1 MPEGVGDIKQV
12 LSWAGALSASAVI
25 PHPIATF
32 VGAVIGGLAGEVVEE
47 GVSDF
52 ALLQQSRLLDR
63 LRPLRNADL
72 ERAAIRAL
80 RDALR
85 VAKRELKNQTG
96 SGNLPRG
103 LSDDEVA
110 VFRKWDEQLENILK
124 VPDEQLLAAT
134 PNMPSDAPTLTA
146 LTKESLAD
154 TLLTQLRK
162 LAESTTI
169 PESLEHFL
177 KAQLPAIFQTHYSEV
192 LKDPTYNRAWIAFQ
206 RQMLE
211 AIFQAIG
218 ELPGY
223 IRTLIDEQVVR
234 KQEEILSLLK
244 AEPERWEQ
252 RAQKLI
258 QDIKE
263 PILEA
268 IKFNQQQ
275 LDYIVELLGE
285 KHYCRLLHE
294 ATLRFLDLSMQEVF
308 VGREAILDDLERFT
322 VKRRRGLAVLFAPAG
337 YGKTRLMMRLLAR
350 LQARG
355 DIQTVYHFFTSHEAL
370 EGLGTRVEY
379 AYAHLLLQLGA
390 LQGTTISLPDANPD
404 ELRAMLYYQ
413 LKELSRAQK
422 PLVILIDG
430 LDEAD
435 EPISYPPL
443 PEPLPDGVFVIVS
456 ARWDGQSEPPSYL
469 QAWHKRA
476 NHVFSLETL
485 REDDLREW
493 LLCEESLRRYAANAE
508 FIRTLHQRTEG
519 LPLYARYL
527 IDDLRKAQD
536 PRQKLHDAPQGIRNY
551 IRQQVSHIAQ
561 HVSNAQGVRQMFA
574 LLTVTKGALPDSDL
588 IELTDL
594 SDFDLENLP
603 QPIGRWFL
611 RSQLG
616 WQFQHP
622 RLAAEFRRALPN
634 DAKQMERKLL
644 EYCARWDEH
653 KSPYALR
660 YYAAH
665 LAERAISDPADA
677 EHLYALMENGDFL
690 QAQRAAFP
698 DQPELPLSLMR
709 QAIEVASAR
718 DEPVPLAKAL
728 LLHAQRVGG
737 IRLQSPARIW
747 RETGNLEYALKVAD
761 LYPPRMRPL
770 WYLLLARE
778 QPNPEQRKGILDRLA
793 QQVSREKAPLSLFD
807 APPYCDIAFALLIK
821 VANDIDE
828 ATFTHLKP
836 LFSEQNW
843 LRWLN
848 RLVDEGSYALARQ
861 WFEWFRTHLE
871 LSDLFELAK
880 IQGRLGLYT
889 YALASAEGIEDV
901 MMRSIAFR
909 AIAVLQAQAGLYD
922 EAFRTTQRIENI
934 GQRNVALREIA
945 VSQAL
950 KGLYDE
956 AFRTTQR
963 IENIGQRNVAL
974 REIAVSQALKGLYDD
989 AFHTAQKIE
998 DVWLQSEVLSEIT
1011 VLQAQAGLCDAA
1023 LHIAQRAVKDER
1035 RTEAVI
1041 RIADVQA
1048 DLYDKALHFA
1058 QGFENEEAGGQDI
1071 AMCEIVASQSQAG
1084 LYDEAI
1090 YTAQKIED
1098 VRRRGKALR
1107 EISKFQSRAGLYG
1120 KAIHTAQKI
1129 EDVWL
1134 RSEALHE
1141 VAVLQAQAGLYDE
1154 AFHTAQKIEDVW
1166 LRSEALHEVA
1176 VLQAQAGLYD
1186 EAIHTAQKIEDVW
1199 CRGKALREISKF
1211 QARVDG
1217 DDNSSHLAEG
1227 AGREE
1232 QQSETVAGIA
1242 EAETDLC
1249 NRASHITHEVEEKKK
1264 RGVALREIAVFQARA
1279 GFYDDALRTAQTIED
1294 TMQRSKV
1301 LCEIAVQQAQA
1312 GAHEEAVR
1320 TAHQVY
1326 DNDYFLLSHVV
1337 KSLIETGDRHY
1348 FKQLLSPAAYSLPA
1362 ALRACAA
1369 LMRAYPNHAREISAV
1384 VMQAISS

>member
-85 VAKRELKNQTG
+85 VAKRELKNQTD
-96 SGNLPRG
+96 SGNPPRG

-110 VFRKWDEQLENILK
+110 VFRKWDEQLEKILK

-275 LDYIVELLGE
+275 LDYIVKLLGE

-294 ATLRFLDLSMQEVF
+294 ATLQFLDLSMQEVF
-308 VGREAILDDLERFT
+308 VGREAILDDLEQFT

-413 LKELSRAQK
+413 LEELSRAQK

-435 EPISYPPL
+435 EPIPYPPL

-456 ARWDGQSEPPSYL
+456 ARWDGQSEPPPYL
-469 QAWHKRA
+469 EAWHKRA

-493 LLCEESLRRYAANAE
+493 LLCEESLRRYAADAE

-551 IRQQVSHIAQ
+551 IRQQVRHIAQ

-588 IELTDL
+588 IELTGL

-603 QPIGRWFL
+603 QPISRWFL

-644 EYCARWDEH
+644 EYCARWDEQ

-665 LAERAISDPADA
+665 LAERAISDSTAA

-698 DQPELPLSLMR
+698 DQPELPLSLLR
-709 QAIEVASAR
+709 QAIEIASAR

-728 LLHAQRVGG
+728 LLHAQRIGG

-793 QQVSREKAPLSLFD
+793 QQVPREKAPSPLLNNS
-807 APPYCDIAFALLIK
+807 PYCEIAFALLIE

-828 ATFTHLKP
+828 ATFVRLKP

-848 RLVDEGSYALARQ
+848 RLIDEGSYALARQ

-880 IQGRLGLYT
+880 IHGRLGFYSSAVE
-889 YALASAEGIEDV
+889 YAQRIEHKEK
-901 MMRSIAFR
+901 RIKALC
-909 AIAVLQAQAGLYD
+909 AIAKAQAQAGLLESARQNFRQSRDTAQQIEFILWRSETLALISAAQAETPELHEDAKETLRAAIQAYENYQNPYHPFFVDVD
-922 EAFRTTQRIENI
+922 EGEINTLLAIAVAQLRLGSVEEARRTFERAIQIAKQISEYEERNKAIVGIIQTQAEEYLLEDGLQNLEMIDWDSCRDMALVSIAKAQAQMELFADAREIVQKVECLGAKIEILTTMAVVKARTGRPVEAQTDFQNAFRVVQMMQSSEFSGWEIS
-934 GQRNVALREIA
+934 EIA
-945 VSQAL
+945 QAQAQA
-950 KGLYDE
+950 GFYDDSLITANMIDDYMSE
-956 AFRTTQR
+956 ALCT
-963 IENIGQRNVAL
+963 
-974 REIAVSQALKGLYDD
+974 IAVAQAKMQLIQD
-989 AFHTAQKIE
+989 ALQTAQKIE
-998 DVWLQSEVLSEIT
+998 HTYDRDFALFAISKEYVKEKKLGEAFEVAQRIEHFQYRTVALCTVAEAYFGEGNLGRAKEIYE
-1011 VLQAQAGLCDAA
+1011 DAYLAAVRMEDELTRRIA
-1023 LHIAQRAVKDER
+1023 LHNISISQTRVGLIEDAD
-1035 RTEAVI
+1035 RTKQSI
-1041 RIADVQA
+1041 PDDYI
-1048 DLYDKALHFA
+1048 K
-1058 QGFENEEAGGQDI
+1058 
-1071 AMCEIVASQSQAG
+1071 EIVSTRNTFI
-1084 LYDEAI
+1084 LPDRYP
-1090 YTAQKIED
+1090 Y
-1098 VRRRGKALR
+1098 
-1107 EISKFQSRAGLYG
+1107 
-1120 KAIHTAQKI
+1120 
-1129 EDVWL
+1129 
-1134 RSEALHE
+1134 
-1141 VAVLQAQAGLYDE
+1141 
-1154 AFHTAQKIEDVW
+1154 
-1166 LRSEALHEVA
+1166 
-1176 VLQAQAGLYD
+1176 
-1186 EAIHTAQKIEDVW
+1186 
-1199 CRGKALREISKF
+1199 
-1211 QARVDG
+1211 
-1217 DDNSSHLAEG
+1217 
-1227 AGREE
+1227 
-1232 QQSETVAGIA
+1232 
-1242 EAETDLC
+1242 
-1249 NRASHITHEVEEKKK
+1249 
-1264 RGVALREIAVFQARA
+1264 
-1279 GFYDDALRTAQTIED
+1279 
-1294 TMQRSKV
+1294 
-1301 LCEIAVQQAQA
+1301 A
-1312 GAHEEAVR
+1312 GAHYR
-1320 TAHQVY
+1320 RFVY
-1326 DNDYFLLSHVV
+1326 SFPD
-1337 KSLIETGDRHY
+1337 
-1348 FKQLLSPAAYSLPA
+1348 
-1362 ALRACAA
+1362 ALYACAA

>member
-52 ALLQQSRLLDR
+52 ALLQQSRLLGR

-85 VAKRELKNQTG
+85 VAKRELQNQTD
-96 SGNLPRG
+96 SGNPPRG
-103 LSDDEVA
+103 LSGDEEA
-110 VFRKWDEQLENILK
+110 VFRKWDEQLEKILK
-124 VPDEQLLAAT
+124 LPDEQLLAAT

-177 KAQLPAIFQTHYSEV
+177 KAQLPAIFQTRYWEL
-192 LKDPTYNRAWIAFQ
+192 LKDPACNRAWIAFQ

-308 VGREAILDDLERFT
+308 VGREAILDDLEQFT
-322 VKRRRGLAVLFAPAG
+322 VKRRSGLAVLFAPAG

-413 LKELSRAQK
+413 LEELSRAQK

-456 ARWDGQSEPPSYL
+456 ARWDGQSEPPPYL
-469 QAWHKRA
+469 EAWHKRA

-493 LLCEESLRRYAANAE
+493 LLCEESLRRYAADAE
-508 FIRTLHQRTEG
+508 SIRTLHQRTEG

-551 IRQQVSHIAQ
+551 IRQQVRHIAQ

-588 IELTDL
+588 IELTGL

-653 KSPYALR
+653 ESPYALR

-665 LAERAISDPADA
+665 LAERAISDSTAA
-677 EHLYALMENGDFL
+677 EHLYALMEDEDFL

-698 DQPELPLSLMR
+698 DQPELPLSLLR
-709 QAIEVASAR
+709 QAIVVASER
-718 DEPVPLAKAL
+718 DEPVPLTKAL
-728 LLHAQRVGG
+728 LLEEQRIVG

-761 LYPPRMRPL
+761 LYPRRMRLL
-770 WYLLLARE
+770 WYILLARE
-778 QPNPEQRKGILDRLA
+778 QPNPEQRKGILDRLLETVEHFNFFA
-793 QQVSREKAPLSLFD
+793 CNALNTDRFRRDGMPYARLLLLFYGPLLD
-807 APPYCDIAFALLIK
+807 AFPYM
-821 VANDIDE
+821 
-828 ATFTHLKP
+828 T
-836 LFSEQNW
+836 
-843 LRWLN
+843 
-848 RLVDEGSYALARQ
+848 
-861 WFEWFRTHLE
+861 E
-871 LSDLFELAK
+871 LC
-880 IQGRLGLYT
+880 T
-889 YALASAEGIEDV
+889 
-901 MMRSIAFR
+901 
-909 AIAVLQAQAGLYD
+909 IAVAQAEMQLIQD
-922 EAFRTTQRIENI
+922 
-934 GQRNVALREIA
+934 AL
-945 VSQAL
+945 Q
-950 KGLYDE
+950 
-956 AFRTTQR
+956 
-963 IENIGQRNVAL
+963 
-974 REIAVSQALKGLYDD
+974 
-989 AFHTAQKIE
+989 TAQKIE
-998 DVWLQSEVLSEIT
+998 HTYDRDFALFAISKEYVKEKKLGEAFEVAQRIEDFEYRTVALCTVAEAYFGEGNLGRAKEIYE
-1011 VLQAQAGLCDAA
+1011 DAHLAAVRMEDELTRSIA
-1023 LHIAQRAVKDER
+1023 LHNIS
-1035 RTEAVI
+1035 I
-1041 RIADVQA
+1041 
-1048 DLYDKALHFA
+1048 
-1058 QGFENEEAGGQDI
+1058 
-1071 AMCEIVASQSQAG
+1071 SQTRVG
-1084 LYDEAI
+1084 L
-1090 YTAQKIED
+1090 IED
-1098 VRRRGKALR
+1098 ADRTKQSIPDDFV
-1107 EISKFQSRAGLYG
+1107 SKWNIFILPYG
-1120 KAIHTAQKI
+1120 
-1129 EDVWL
+1129 
-1134 RSEALHE
+1134 
-1141 VAVLQAQAGLYDE
+1141 YP
-1154 AFHTAQKIEDVW
+1154 
-1166 LRSEALHEVA
+1166 
-1176 VLQAQAGLYD
+1176 Y
-1186 EAIHTAQKIEDVW
+1186 
-1199 CRGKALREISKF
+1199 
-1211 QARVDG
+1211 
-1217 DDNSSHLAEG
+1217 
-1227 AGREE
+1227 
-1232 QQSETVAGIA
+1232 
-1242 EAETDLC
+1242 
-1249 NRASHITHEVEEKKK
+1249 
-1264 RGVALREIAVFQARA
+1264 
-1279 GFYDDALRTAQTIED
+1279 
-1294 TMQRSKV
+1294 
-1301 LCEIAVQQAQA
+1301 A
-1312 GAHEEAVR
+1312 GAHYRRFV
-1320 TAHQVY
+1320 
-1326 DNDYFLLSHVV
+1326 
-1337 KSLIETGDRHY
+1337 
-1348 FKQLLSPAAYSLPA
+1348 YSLPA

-1369 LMRAYPNHAREISAV
+1369 LMRGYPSYAREIGAV
-1384 VMQAISS
+1384 VIRVISS

>member
-85 VAKRELKNQTG
+85 VAKRELQNQTD
-96 SGNLPRG
+96 SGNPPRG
-103 LSDDEVA
+103 LSGDEEA
-110 VFRKWDEQLENILK
+110 VFRKWDEQLEKILK
-124 VPDEQLLAAT
+124 LPDEQLLAAT

-275 LDYIVELLGE
+275 LDYIVKLLGE
-285 KHYCRLLHE
+285 RHRYRLLHKG
-294 ATLRFLDLSMQEVF
+294 TLRFLDLSMREVF
-308 VGREAILDDLERFT
+308 IGREAILDDLEQFT
-322 VKRRRGLAVLFAPAG
+322 VKRRKGIVVLFAPAG
-337 YGKTRLMMRLLAR
+337 CGKTRLMMRLLAR

-476 NHVFSLETL
+476 NRVFSLETL

-574 LLTVTKGALPDSDL
+574 LLTVTKGALPDSEL
-588 IELTDL
+588 IELTGL

-698 DQPELPLSLMR
+698 DQPELPLSLLR

-728 LLHAQRVGG
+728 LLHAQRIGG

-793 QQVSREKAPLSLFD
+793 QQVPREKAPSPLLD
-807 APPYCDIAFALLIK
+807 ASPYCEIAFALLIE

-828 ATFTHLKP
+828 ATFVRLKP

-843 LRWLN
+843 LRRLN
-848 RLVDEGSYALARQ
+848 RLIDEGSYALARQ

-871 LSDLFELAK
+871 LSDLFESAKISDLFELAK
-880 IQGRLGLYT
+880 IHGRLGFYSSAVE
-889 YALASAEGIEDV
+889 YAQRIEYEV
-901 MMRSIAFR
+901 ERIKALC
-909 AIAVLQAQAGLYD
+909 AIAKAQAQAGLLESARTNFRQSRDTAQQIEFILWRSETLALISAAQAETPELHEDAKETLRAAIQAYENYQNPYHPFFVDVD
-922 EAFRTTQRIENI
+922 EGEINTLLAIAVAQLRLRSVEEARRTFERAIQIAKQVSEYEERNKAIVGIIQTQAKEYLLEDGLQNLEMIDWDSCRDMALVSIAKAQAQMELFADAREMVQKVECLGAKIEILTTMAVVKARTGRPVEAQTDFQNAFRVVQMMQSSEFCGWQIS
-934 GQRNVALREIA
+934 EIA
-945 VSQAL
+945 QAQAQA
-950 KGLYDE
+950 GFYDDSLITANMIDDYMSE
-956 AFRTTQR
+956 ALCT
-963 IENIGQRNVAL
+963 
-974 REIAVSQALKGLYDD
+974 IAVAQAEMQLIQD
-989 AFHTAQKIE
+989 ALQTAQKIE
-998 DVWLQSEVLSEIT
+998 HTYDRDFALFAISKEYVKEKKLGEAFEVAQRIDHFQYRTVALCTVAEAYFGEGNLGRAKEIYE
-1011 VLQAQAGLCDAA
+1011 DAYLAAVRMEDELTRRIA
-1023 LHIAQRAVKDER
+1023 LHNISISQTRVGLIEDAD
-1035 RTEAVI
+1035 RTKQSI
-1041 RIADVQA
+1041 PDDYI
-1048 DLYDKALHFA
+1048 K
-1058 QGFENEEAGGQDI
+1058 
-1071 AMCEIVASQSQAG
+1071 EIVSTRNTFI
-1084 LYDEAI
+1084 LPDRYP
-1090 YTAQKIED
+1090 Y
-1098 VRRRGKALR
+1098 
-1107 EISKFQSRAGLYG
+1107 
-1120 KAIHTAQKI
+1120 
-1129 EDVWL
+1129 
-1134 RSEALHE
+1134 
-1141 VAVLQAQAGLYDE
+1141 
-1154 AFHTAQKIEDVW
+1154 
-1166 LRSEALHEVA
+1166 
-1176 VLQAQAGLYD
+1176 
-1186 EAIHTAQKIEDVW
+1186 
-1199 CRGKALREISKF
+1199 
-1211 QARVDG
+1211 
-1217 DDNSSHLAEG
+1217 
-1227 AGREE
+1227 
-1232 QQSETVAGIA
+1232 
-1242 EAETDLC
+1242 
-1249 NRASHITHEVEEKKK
+1249 
-1264 RGVALREIAVFQARA
+1264 
-1279 GFYDDALRTAQTIED
+1279 
-1294 TMQRSKV
+1294 
-1301 LCEIAVQQAQA
+1301 A
-1312 GAHEEAVR
+1312 GAHYR
-1320 TAHQVY
+1320 RFVY
-1326 DNDYFLLSHVV
+1326 SFPD
-1337 KSLIETGDRHY
+1337 
-1348 FKQLLSPAAYSLPA
+1348 
-1362 ALRACAA
+1362 ALYACAA

>member
-85 VAKRELKNQTG
+85 VAKRELQNQTD

-275 LDYIVELLGE
+275 LDYIVKLLGE

-456 ARWDGQSEPPSYL
+456 ARWDGQSEPPPYL
-469 QAWHKRA
+469 EAWHKRA

-493 LLCEESLRRYAANAE
+493 LLCEESLRRYAADAE

-527 IDDLRKAQD
+527 IDDLRNAQN
-536 PRQKLHDAPQGIRNY
+536 PRQELHDAPQGIRNY

-698 DQPELPLSLMR
+698 DQPELPLSLLR

-728 LLHAQRVGG
+728 LLQAQRVGG

-793 QQVSREKAPLSLFD
+793 QQVPREKAPSPLLD
-807 APPYCDIAFALLIK
+807 ASPYCEIAFALLIE

-828 ATFTHLKP
+828 ATLVRLKP

-843 LRWLN
+843 LRRLN
-848 RLVDEGSYALARQ
+848 RLIDEGSYALAGQ

-880 IQGRLGLYT
+880 IHGRLGFYSPAVE
-889 YALASAEGIEDV
+889 YAQRIEYEV
-901 MMRSIAFR
+901 ERIKALC
-909 AIAVLQAQAGLYD
+909 AIAKAQAQAGLLESARTNFRQSRDTAQQIEFILWRSKTLALISAAQAETPELHEDAKETLSAAIQAYENYENPYHPFFVDVD
-922 EAFRTTQRIENI
+922 EGEIDTLLAIAVAQLRLGSVEEARRTFERAIQIAKQISEYEERNKAIVGIIQIQAEEYLLEDGLQNLEMIDWAPCRDMALVSIAEAQAQMELFADAHEMVQKVEEWLSAKIEILTTMAVVKARTGRSVEAQTDFQNAFRVVQMIQISEFNSGLEISKIAQAQAQAGFYDDSLITANMIDDYMSE
-934 GQRNVALREIA
+934 ALCTIA
-945 VSQAL
+945 VAQAEMQL
-950 KGLYDE
+950 IQD
-956 AFRTTQR
+956 
-963 IENIGQRNVAL
+963 AL
-974 REIAVSQALKGLYDD
+974 Q
-989 AFHTAQKIE
+989 TAQKIE
-998 DVWLQSEVLSEIT
+998 HTYDRDRALFAISKEYVKEKKLGEAFEV
-1011 VLQAQAGLCDAA
+1011 
-1023 LHIAQRAVKDER
+1023 AQRIEDFKYRTVALCTVAEAYFGEGNLGRAKEIYEDAHLAAV
-1035 RTEAVI
+1035 
-1041 RIADVQA
+1041 RI
-1048 DLYDKALHFA
+1048 
-1058 QGFENEEAGGQDI
+1058 ENELTRSI
-1071 AMCEIVASQSQAG
+1071 ALYNISISQKRVG
-1084 LYDEAI
+1084 L
-1090 YTAQKIED
+1090 IED
-1098 VRRRGKALR
+1098 ADRTK
-1107 EISKFQSRAGLYG
+1107 QS
-1120 KAIHTAQKI
+1120 IP
-1129 EDVWL
+1129 
-1134 RSEALHE
+1134 
-1141 VAVLQAQAGLYDE
+1141 
-1154 AFHTAQKIEDVW
+1154 
-1166 LRSEALHEVA
+1166 
-1176 VLQAQAGLYD
+1176 
-1186 EAIHTAQKIEDVW
+1186 
-1199 CRGKALREISKF
+1199 
-1211 QARVDG
+1211 
-1217 DDNSSHLAEG
+1217 DDY
-1227 AGREE
+1227 
-1232 QQSETVAGIA
+1232 I
-1242 EAETDLC
+1242 
-1249 NRASHITHEVEEKKK
+1249 KKNVST
-1264 RGVALREIAVFQARA
+1264 RNTFILPER
-1279 GFYDDALRTAQTIED
+1279 YPY
-1294 TMQRSKV
+1294 
-1301 LCEIAVQQAQA
+1301 A
-1312 GAHEEAVR
+1312 GAHYR
-1320 TAHQVY
+1320 RFVY
-1326 DNDYFLLSHVV
+1326 SFPD
-1337 KSLIETGDRHY
+1337 
-1348 FKQLLSPAAYSLPA
+1348 
-1362 ALRACAA
+1362 ALCACAA